1 VVAGWRYGEA
11 AAPDAAAAPETSA
24 RARLVS
30 RSHSAVAWRQ
40 STATM
45 GFWSY
50 VHGRRG
56 SVLGG
61 AAEDLGGRDLFAG
74 ALPDLVRRVGVPV
87 ARALRVRLAVLPRI
101 LLSLKSPNCTA
112 SKPVAG
118 TPSARGMPVGAGS
131 QPIRSQYA
139 AQVTGVSASQNA
151 PSSTACT
158 GRSSGSPSSE
168 PIANGPAGT

>member
-1 VVAGWRYGEA
+1 
-11 AAPDAAAAPETSA
+11 
-24 RARLVS
+24 
-30 RSHSAVAWRQ
+30 
-40 STATM
+40 M

-87 ARALRVRLAVLPRI
+87 ARALRVRLAVLPAD
-101 LLSLKSPNCTA
+101 LVVVEEAPNCTA

-139 AQVTGVSASQNA
+139 AQVTGVSAEPERA
-151 PSSTACT
+151 SSTACT